1 MDNNITYLTK
11 EGYNELKTRL
21 AYLKREG
28 RLDIA
33 EKIKI
38 ARSFGDISENSE
50 YDAAREEE
58 VALEQEII
66 SIENTLRNAKIIAKL
81 KVNND
86 VINVGCTTVVRD
98 MDFKQDLT
106 FKITGSYDNDPTK
119 GMISNESP
127 IGKALIG
134 KKVGEIADVEIPAT
148 GGKMSLKVLS
158 IEY

>member
-1 MDNNITYLTK
+1 MEEVTYLTK
-11 EGYNELKTRL
+11 EGYQELKDRL

-33 EKIKI
+33 NKIKI

-58 VALEQEII
+58 LAMEQEIL

-81 KVNND
+81 KVDNST
-86 VINVGCTTVVRD
+86 INVGCTTVVRD
-98 MDFKQDLT
+98 LDFNQDQT
-106 FKITGSYDNDPTK
+106 FIITGTYDNDPTK

-134 KKVGEIADVEIPAT
+134 KKKGDVVTVEIPAT
-148 GGKMSLKVLS
+148 GAKINLKVLS
-158 IEY
+158 IKY

>member
-134 KKVGEIADVEIPAT
+134 KKVGEIAEVEIPAT
-148 GGKMSLKVLS
+148 GGKMSLKVLN